1 MFYFTVNN
9 PQDPLSTEI
18 VETNR
23 RDLAFWH
30 RLRPKDDDDLA
41 TAINKICVR
50 TGLSR
55 KLIAACLFSICFLPY
70 LPNFHKLVEKL
81 GHLDM
86 ARINA
91 ITKAGEKVPSEKRE
105 LFDAYL
111 VDYLTPRAEAQCL
124 PQASSISAMMRKFI
138 AQHCPDDNASS
149 ATNDGS
155 IRYRRNNKG
164 GISITVDATASEVT
178 EIKAALEQ
186 MSKDK
191 DCTPGA
197 SLLHIIRGLPT
208 KVVLNTY
215 GTKDSPEYLEGGTW
229 LSKEQSEFWK
239 TRTTSSRDMD
249 AAHFSYTTAYAP
261 TREMRVYIKG
271 LRTTCS
277 VPGCSVAVENCQLD
291 HIIPWGEGGPTT
303 PWNIHP
309 LCVFHHIQ
317 KTEGRLQCYPL
328 PDGTVLFLVDGIP
341 VFSIP
346 DGPLSKSNKT
356 WGTKFGKYMERRIA
370 A

>member
-9 PQDPLSTEI
+9 PQDPLSAEI

-70 LPNFHKLVEKL
+70 LPNFHKLV
-81 GHLDM
+81 
-86 ARINA
+86 
-91 ITKAGEKVPSEKRE
+91 
-105 LFDAYL
+105 
-111 VDYLTPRAEAQCL
+111 DYLTPRAEAQCL

-138 AQHCPDDNASS
+138 AQHCPDDKASS

-191 DCTPGA
+191 DCTPGT

>member
-1 MFYFTVNN
+1 
-9 PQDPLSTEI
+9 
-18 VETNR
+18 
-23 RDLAFWH
+23 
-30 RLRPKDDDDLA
+30 
-41 TAINKICVR
+41 
-50 TGLSR
+50 
-55 KLIAACLFSICFLPY
+55 
-70 LPNFHKLVEKL
+70 
-81 GHLDM
+81 
-86 ARINA
+86 
-91 ITKAGEKVPSEKRE
+91 
-105 LFDAYL
+105 
-111 VDYLTPRAEAQCL
+111 
-124 PQASSISAMMRKFI
+124 
-138 AQHCPDDNASS
+138 
-149 ATNDGS
+149 
-155 IRYRRNNKG
+155 
-164 GISITVDATASEVT
+164 
-178 EIKAALEQ
+178 
-186 MSKDK
+186 
-191 DCTPGA
+191 
-197 SLLHIIRGLPT
+197 
-208 KVVLNTY
+208 
-215 GTKDSPEYLEGGTW
+215 
-229 LSKEQSEFWK
+229 
-239 TRTTSSRDMD
+239 MD

-277 VPGCSVAVENCQLD
+277 VPDCSVAVENCQLD